1 MNYKKTWD
9 EISELVKNTRGDA
22 IRTGE
27 YQDSTGKI
35 LVECTDSNDKDE
47 IYDILTK
54 KYPKGPK
61 SKQDGTLTA
70 NNFQVFIKA
79 TTAKKTNWGY
89 VTEGII
95 AIAIACRFLHKN
107 SKITE
112 KNYDDL
118 LKELGEDETQ
128 LKKTSPNKN
137 PDVLDDVFIQI
148 DIPSAAR
155 ESLYRKR
162 KNKNYRLLV
171 KSAINYAN
179 SKNVSIWSRA
189 VYNNNR
195 YDKIEV
201 ISIGK
206 SGKKNDVK
214 VCITDNE
221 GKLKPVNI
229 NLSMKYSDIRQFG
242 QAVGSDYETTNDFL
256 KSIFGHE
263 IDAKKAYNELVFKN
277 EVIKAFQLSYK
288 RIRNKIRTGID
299 PQVIVDGIKK
309 HATGGDNQIKM
320 LILGQKTKF
329 LDFEKLNNW
338 VNENDS
344 TWKLIKEDFIV
355 TYDEYGEGF
364 PKLTIKLKGYDADAV
379 LFSVRAR
386 KDQSTSKGNIVY
398 RHYIEKGSLM
408 DQLLGVKLEEE

>member
-79 TTAKKTNWGY
+79 TTAKKANWGY

-118 LKELGEDETQ
+118 LKELGEDKTQ

-155 ESLYRKR
+155 ENLYRKR

-214 VCITDNE
+214 VSITNNE
-221 GKLKPVNI
+221 GKLMPVNI
-229 NLSMKYSDIRQFG
+229 NLSMKYSEVRQFG

-288 RIRNKIRTGID
+288 RVRNKIRNGID
-299 PQVIVDGIKK
+299 PQIVVDGIKK

>member
-27 YQDSTGKI
+27 YQDSTSKI

-79 TTAKKTNWGY
+79 TTAKKANWGY

-118 LKELGEDETQ
+118 LKELGEDKTQ

-155 ESLYRKR
+155 ENLYRKR

-214 VCITDNE
+214 VSITNNE
-221 GKLKPVNI
+221 GKLMPVNI
-229 NLSMKYSDIRQFG
+229 NLSMKYSEVRQFG

-288 RIRNKIRTGID
+288 RVRNKIRNGID
-299 PQVIVDGIKK
+299 PQIVVDGIKK